1 MCHHALIDD
10 DKEVSSLFYHPANLP
25 PKRAG
30 SAKED
35 LANEKSATDADV
47 SPSTPDKVEFVEYD
61 LQGILVAAHAFVSKP
76 LRIPNDIGHQQKG
89 LDEVWRNAA
98 SMNEKRDEVIDAY
111 LVGNAGGGPKDRRL
125 FQKTGWPAQF
135 FHPELR
141 EVLDAIEKD
150 ETQMESE
157 PMSPATTLKVLSIL
171 REEAPGIYSFPMLTP
186 EACGI
191 LITEIEHFSSK
202 AVNLPIRRPNS
213 MNNHGVVVNEMG
225 MERAVD
231 ALQRTALA
239 KIAEALYPEQGGG
252 CLNSHHSFVVQY
264 KEGLDLGL
272 DLHTDDADVTFN
284 VCLGKEFAG
293 AGLTFCGVLGAD
305 VEKGAAPHRRKTCA
319 YQHQKGRC
327 VVHLGAHRHGA
338 DDLQTGERL
347 NLILWNHSS
356 TYRASEAYKWRD
368 VPPELEPPSLECLSY
383 THDRDFGEY
392 KPYPTNLKLDGEA
405 LKKHAWYPPREE
417 QVKMK

>member
-1 MCHHALIDD
+1 M
-10 DKEVSSLFYHPANLP
+10 S
-25 PKRAG
+25 
-30 SAKED
+30 
-35 LANEKSATDADV
+35 
-47 SPSTPDKVEFVEYD
+47 
-61 LQGILVAAHAFVSKP
+61 
-76 LRIPNDIGHQQKG
+76 
-89 LDEVWRNAA
+89 
-98 SMNEKRDEVIDAY
+98 VIDAY

-157 PMSPATTLKVLSIL
+157 PMSPATKLKVLSIL

-191 LITEIEHFSSK
+191 LITEIEHFSSE

-231 ALQRTALA
+231 ALQRTVLA

-264 KEGLDLGL
+264 KEGLDVGL
-272 DLHTDDADVTFN
+272 DLHTDDSDVTFN

-293 AGLTFCGVLGAD
+293 AELTFCGVLGAD

-368 VPPELEPPSLECLSY
+368 VPPELEPPSLVSISHSPHSASAIARTRLTFPFLQSGVSVLHARSRFRRVQAVPHKPETRRRGVEKARVVPAEGGTGQNEVSV
-383 THDRDFGEY
+383 DFFSPVEIS
-392 KPYPTNLKLDGEA
+392 PSPIVCFL
-405 LKKHAWYPPREE
+405 
-417 QVKMK
+417 